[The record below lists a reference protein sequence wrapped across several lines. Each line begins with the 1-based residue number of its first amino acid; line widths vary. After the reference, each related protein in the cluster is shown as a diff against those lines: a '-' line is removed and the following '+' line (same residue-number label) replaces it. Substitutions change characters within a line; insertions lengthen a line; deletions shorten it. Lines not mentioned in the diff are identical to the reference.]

1 MNLRPLDSRPLI
13 IGICGG
19 TGSGKTTI
27 TRRIIEALS
36 DTSVVVLQQDN
47 YYRDYPEL
55 SFEERVKVNFD
66 HPDSMDTPL
75 LAEDVRRLRSGQAI
89 ERPSYDFANFQRMK
103 GTVRIEPLPAI
114 IVEGILIFE
123 NKQLRELMDIKIF
136 VDTDAD
142 LRFIRRLVRD
152 IRERGR
158 TMEMVIDQYLNT
170 VRPMHMEFVE
180 PSKRYA
186 DVIIPEGGYNDV
198 GIDLVIQKIRSL
210 VQQ

>member
-1 MNLRPLDSRPLI
+1 MI

-55 SFEERVKVNFD
+55 SHEERVKVNFD

-75 LAEDVRRLRSGQAI
+75 LVEDVRNLRAGRAI
-89 ERPSYDFANFQRMK
+89 QRPTYDFANFERLK
-103 GTVRIEPLPAI
+103 GTVRIDPVPAI

-123 NKQLRELMDIKIF
+123 SKPLRDLMDLKIF

-142 LRFIRRLVRD
+142 LRFIRRMSRD
-152 IRERGR
+152 IRERSR
-158 TMEMVIDQYLNT
+158 TTEMVVEQYMNT
-170 VRPMHMEFVE
+170 VRPMHLEFVE

-198 GIDLVIQKIRSL
+198 GIDLVIQKIKSL
-210 VQQ
+210 VPR

>member
-1 MNLRPLDSRPLI
+1 MRIQPLV

-27 TRRIIEALS
+27 SDHIIQALS
-36 DTSVVVLQQDN
+36 EDRVLILQQD
-47 YYRDYPEL
+47 YYYKDLPHL
-55 SFEERVKVNFD
+55 PLAERARQNFD

-75 LAEDVRRLRSGQAI
+75 MVEHIRRLRAGEPI
-89 ERPSYDFANFQRMK
+89 ERPMYDFVEYRRLPD
-103 GTVRIEPLPAI
+103 TVRLEPRPALI
-114 IVEGILIFE
+114 IEGILIFE
-123 NKQLRELMDIKIF
+123 NKALRELMDIKIF

-158 TMEMVIDQYLNT
+158 TMESVIEQYQAT

-180 PSKRYA
+180 PSKRHA
-186 DVIIPEGGYNDV
+186 DVIIPEGGYNEV

-210 VQQ
+210 LPRGLSTR